1 MPAAD
6 ILKQTLAAA
15 KHNRHS
21 VLVHGLAETI
31 WVDVLAYAR
40 TDYELH
46 QQLDDCRTKATG
58 LPVEKRP
65 VAFRAFAEACARG
78 LFEIAGSGYTEFEEL
93 FTPNTLD
100 AIARHI
106 ALES

>member
-6 ILKQTLAAA
+6 ILRQTLAAS

-21 VLVHGLAETI
+21 ARVHGLAETI

-40 TDYELH
+40 TDYKL
-46 QQLDDCRTKATG
+46 QQQMQDCYVKAAG
-58 LPVEKRP
+58 LPAEKKPAVFRDCVE
-65 VAFRAFAEACARG
+65 AGARG
-78 LFEIAGSGYTEFEEL
+78 LFDLAGSGYTEFEDL

-100 AIARHI
+100 AIARYI